1 MPSSHIKGQLSFAVS
16 KQLQTVRGKKITP
29 TLKKKVAVEEENSKG
44 RSKRKIALVIMS
56 SPPKRCMIS
65 VKDEV
70 PLFSLQTEI
79 KVLPSSGKM

>member
-1 MPSSHIKGQLSFAVS
+1 MGQKNNTNFE
-16 KQLQTVRGKKITP
+16 
-29 TLKKKVAVEEENSKG
+29 KKVAVEEENSKG

-79 KVLPSSGKM
+79 KVLPSSGRM